1 MATLSVKESLRAG
14 WKCFKTRPWLFVQM
28 GLVLLA
34 VNVVISLVQEL
45 ITNQAEQN
53 TDPLFIGASL
63 LVALMSVAASFLIS
77 MGETHFFLR
86 AHDSVETASLKNLWH
101 PKPFW
106 KFAAAAILGG
116 IAMFIG
122 LLLLIVPGIILGVLL
137 VFFPFII
144 IEKGT
149 GPIAALKESAA
160 LTKGNRWKIF
170 WLSLAMLGINILGL
184 LALVVGLFV
193 TIPVTYLAL
202 VHAYRELSQAS
213 MTESSES
220 PEVLP
225 A

>member
-1 MATLSVKESLRAG
+1 MATLSVKESLRTG
-14 WKCFKTRPWLFVQM
+14 WKRFKARPWLFVQM

-34 VNVVISLVQEL
+34 VNIVISVTQEI
-45 ITNQAEQN
+45 ITNQTEQSA
-53 TDPLFIGASL
+53 DPAFVGASL
-63 LVALMSVAASFLIS
+63 LVALVSVAASFLIS
-77 MGETHFFLR
+77 MGETNFFLR
-86 AHDSVETASLKNLWH
+86 AYDSIETASLKNLWH

-116 IAMFIG
+116 VAIFIG

-184 LALVVGLFV
+184 LALIIGLFV

-202 VHAYRELSQAS
+202 THAYRELSQA
-213 MTESSES
+213 TVAEPSES
-220 PEVLP
+220 PEALP